1 MPFTRGSSQPK
12 DQAHIS
18 YVSCISRQAFYHQ
31 RHILSAL
38 VSTRPDWSI
47 FSPFSFLVNAYYMYE
62 AQRGVY
68 KVVIMDYLP
77 KEFLYKKCIC
87 AKSLQSCLTLY
98 DPMDCIKESTSNFIF
113 TSIPWL
119 PGRNHQGDCEI
130 EIRLSTL
137 YHISCSLCVC
147 VWWGGGTKV
156 TCSVCFLGRWR
167 ALDTLSV

>member
-1 MPFTRGSSQPK
+1 MLEWVAVPFSRGSSQPK

-77 KEFLYKKCIC
+77 KEFLYKKCMC
-87 AKSLQSCLTLY
+87 AKSLQSCLTLH
-98 DPMDCIKESTSNFIF
+98 DPTDCIKETTSNFIF
-113 TSIPWL
+113 TSIPRL
-119 PGRNHQGDCEI
+119 PGRNHQGDEI
-130 EIRLSTL
+130 ETRLSAL
-137 YHISCSLCVC
+137 YHVSCSLFFCC
-147 VWWGGGTKV
+147 CCWGV
-156 TCSVCFLGRWR
+156 VAQR
-167 ALDTLSV
+167 